1 MTGKRFC
8 ASPETASPGIFYQDG
23 CLHYHDWDHAG
34 PAGASSRNQEQ
45 RMETTKRR
53 LLLALAGMAVA
64 RAGLARGQAGAALP
78 AFPTRTIRIVVPF
91 TPGSGADNS
100 ARYFGERLATQW
112 GQAVVVENRPG

>member
-1 MTGKRFC
+1 M
-8 ASPETASPGIFYQDG
+8 
-23 CLHYHDWDHAG
+23 HYHDWDHAG

-53 LLLALAGMAVA
+53 LLLALASMGVG
-64 RAGLARGQAGAALP
+64 RPGLAAGPGGAGRA

-112 GQAVVVENRPG
+112 GQAVVVENRTGANGINALQAVKHGPAARYTLPLA